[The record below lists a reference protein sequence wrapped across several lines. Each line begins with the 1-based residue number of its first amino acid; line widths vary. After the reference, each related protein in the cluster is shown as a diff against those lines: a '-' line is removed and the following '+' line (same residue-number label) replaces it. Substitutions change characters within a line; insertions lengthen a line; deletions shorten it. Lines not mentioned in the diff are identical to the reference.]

1 MTGFSPFHE
10 ARCAIDSIVRS
21 DSPVTVSPEHVTRLA
36 PCISGSRACS
46 VTLMRNSLSDADLFR
61 LLWIEV
67 ALRDP
72 KPRPEIVRRILG
84 RIHTRERRRVMAV
97 CLRDGIGEEALLG

>member
-1 MTGFSPFHE
+1 
-10 ARCAIDSIVRS
+10 
-21 DSPVTVSPEHVTRLA
+21 
-36 PCISGSRACS
+36 
-46 VTLMRNSLSDADLFR
+46 MRNSLSDADLLR